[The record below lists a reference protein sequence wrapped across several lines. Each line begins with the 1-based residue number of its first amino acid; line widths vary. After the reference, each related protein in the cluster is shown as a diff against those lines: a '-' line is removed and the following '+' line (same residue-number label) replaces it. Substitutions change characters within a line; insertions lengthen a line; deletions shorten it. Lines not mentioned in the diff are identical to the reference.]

1 MLRRFPWVMLA
12 ASLALLLLAP
22 LGVAAQSQQLTVEGY
37 SVLGNV
43 VSTPIRASV
52 PLTPPYRA
60 VAAGPYFQIVDESS
74 PAALTV
80 VSQLGLPEPIQDMAV
95 AGNNVF
101 IADGY
106 GGTLIVNAANVTA
119 PYVTGS
125 FATSDALAIALDSNG
140 EFAYVANGDQTIQV
154 LNVKDT
160 SHPTKVMD
168 KFFTN
173 ANFYDLVVAGQTLL
187 AAGGGKGIF
196 VYTIASPN
204 SPSRVKRVKS
214 LKACTSLA
222 VQGQLVAAL
231 DGDLG
236 LVLVSFPAWNT
247 PAVEST
253 LTLPNPGQACAFLPQ
268 DPTKLL
274 VAEGDGGIQ
283 IIDVSNPAVPA
294 VVASSAT
301 PSPCVGLSLSGSNPY
316 AVCGD
321 NGLWALNLSNPSQ
334 PTAQQVLEGEPGKT
348 ALVSTGSTAYVGS
361 NSHLEV
367 WDCTNSA
374 HPVKVTSIPVAQP
387 IVDMTL
393 SGHLLFAACQTAGVD
408 VFDISAPQVPT
419 LLSTLPVTGSAV
431 QVAVEGNLM
440 AVAAGLQGLV
450 LADISNP
457 ASPVTLSTWQYGKK
471 ATPGFVSGAAFSGAT
486 TVWVDHNIYGATAL
500 NVSAPAAPTIIG
512 KESSASMFGKIYAYS
527 NILYVCSEA
536 GGLVPIDISNPAKP
550 VKKTAVST
558 TYATSLLL
566 DGDRALLCD
575 GFGGLKEFDLTDP
588 LVPAQVTLFSMPGY
602 AYDVTVLPDGTRLV
616 ASPEGGLW
624 SLALSPC
631 DGVTLLEPCDG
642 QSLSRITAPSF
653 MWKAVAGAKY
663 EVQLSTD
670 PGFPKGKGRFLGT
683 ETGGS
688 FKEPFWKPAGQAW
701 KWIQKHALNGASL
714 YWRVK
719 IIQNKTTSISESRS
733 FTLQ

>member
-1 MLRRFPWVMLA
+1 MLRRFPCAAFA
-12 ASLALLLLAP
+12 ASLALLLLTP
-22 LGVAAQSQQLTVEGY
+22 LGAAAQSQQLTVEGY

-43 VSTPIRASV
+43 VATPIRASV
-52 PLTPPYRA
+52 PVTPPYRA
-60 VAAGPYFQIVDESS
+60 VAAGPYLQIVDESN
-74 PAALTV
+74 PAALTL
-80 VSQLGLPEPIQDMAV
+80 VSQLGLPQPIQDMAV
-95 AGNNVF
+95 AGNNIY
-101 IADGY
+101 IADGR
-106 GGTLIVNAANVTA
+106 GGTLIVNAANFTA
-119 PYVTGS
+119 PYVIGS
-125 FATSDALAIALDSNG
+125 YATPNALAIALDSKG

-154 LNVKDT
+154 LNVKD
-160 SHPTKVMD
+160 SSYPTRVVD
-168 KFFTN
+168 KFFSN
-173 ANFYDLVVAGQTLL
+173 ANFYDVVVTGRTML
-187 AAGGGKGIF
+187 AAGGAKGIF
-196 VYTIASPN
+196 VYSLANPKA
-204 SPSRVKRVKS
+204 PLRAKRVKS

-231 DGDLG
+231 DGNLG

-247 PAVEST
+247 PTVEGT

-283 IIDVSNPAVPA
+283 IIDVSNPAAPA

-348 ALVSTGSTAYVGS
+348 AIVSLGDTAYVGS

-367 WDCTNSA
+367 WNCSNPA
-374 HPVKVTSIPVAQP
+374 QPVKVTSIPVAQP

-408 VFDISAPQVPT
+408 VFDISAPQAPA

-450 LADISNP
+450 IADISSP
-457 ASPVTLSTWQYGKK
+457 AAPAALGTWQYTKK
-471 ATPGFVSGAAFSGAT
+471 SNPGFVSGAAFSGPT
-486 TVWVDHNIYGATAL
+486 TVWVNHNIYGATAL
-500 NVSAPAAPTIIG
+500 NVSAPATPTIIG
-512 KESSASMFGKIYAYS
+512 KESSTGMFGKVYPYS
-527 NILYVCSEA
+527 NVLYVCSEA
-536 GGLVPIDISNPAKP
+536 GGLALIDISNPAKP
-550 VKKTAVST
+550 VKKTIVST
-558 TYATSLLL
+558 TYASSLLL

-602 AYDVTVLPDGTRLV
+602 AYNVTVLPDGTRLL

-624 SLALSPC
+624 SLAPSPC
-631 DGVTLLEPCDG
+631 DGTTLIEPCDG
-642 QSLSRITAPSF
+642 QALSQLTYPSF
-653 MWKAVAGAKY
+653 MWKAVSGAKY
-663 EVQLSTD
+663 EVDIATNA
-670 PGFPKGKGRFLGT
+670 GFPKGKDKFVGLVSGA
-683 ETGGS
+683 S
-688 FKEPFWKPAGQAW
+688 FKTPYWVPKGNAW
-701 KWIQKHALNGASL
+701 KWIKKHGLNGVTL
-714 YWRVK
+714 YWRVRT
-719 IIQNKTTSISESRS
+719 IQNKNTITSESRS